1 MKKIMIVWLVACVLL
16 PFSGCAAQQE
26 QSEQTAKVNE
36 KIENPLNN
44 LETCEKYDIIREGGN
59 LCPALSLRF
68 PVSHSVKTFR
78 EIVYKKEMRVNP
90 QKVVE
95 QTILCIIRYCKLIK

>member
-44 LETCEKYDIIREGGN
+44 LETTYFSETEKNPVSIENLEYDIQTGHFLVGQ
-59 LCPALSLRF
+59 
-68 PVSHSVKTFR
+68 KTAT
-78 EIVYKKEMRVNP
+78 ELNYI
-90 QKVVE
+90 
-95 QTILCIIRYCKLIK
+95 THKLIL